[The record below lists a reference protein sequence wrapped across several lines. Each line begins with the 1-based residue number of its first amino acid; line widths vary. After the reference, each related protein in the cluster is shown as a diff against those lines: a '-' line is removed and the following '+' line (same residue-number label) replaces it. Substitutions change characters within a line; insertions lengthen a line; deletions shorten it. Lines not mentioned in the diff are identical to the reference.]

1 MVTPFDEH
9 ANRANEDGYHNQRVN
24 THSDLVS
31 LGIIRDL
38 YQNCEAL
45 RADLDAGEVGFW
57 INRPNPWGRKR
68 NTDFLIARPLAGSIQ
83 AKKRPRILG
92 QLGVAGIGAHPDPKA
107 VRVIGE
113 HKSIVTAHRNRS
125 ARHDDLDH
133 LYQDGNAKSPNTILF
148 ATVMI
153 GTAPWYLNV
162 ADGVKNFFARWDRD
176 SQGRRRK
183 KVIDEGRFAKEVI
196 PRLRKNDEKL
206 MDDYIAAVSEN
217 TERDIE
223 ASFELFCKGL
233 PVRSN
238 VSATS
243 PGFDGLLVVPV
254 HYDNINASRVD
265 RNNEIAKRFT
275 LDIDRDYQTLL
286 TRICARY
293 VRLYGK

>member
-1 MVTPFDEH
+1 MAAHRAGQAKMVTPFDEH
-9 ANRANEDGYHNQRVN
+9 AKRANEDGYHNQRVN

-45 RADLDAGEVGFW
+45 RVDLDSGEVGFW

-68 NTDFLIARPLAGSIQ
+68 NTDFLIAKPLAGSIQ

-92 QLGVAGIGAHPDPKA
+92 QLGAAGIGAHPDPQA

-133 LYQDGNAKSPNTILF
+133 LYQDGNAKSPDTILF

-162 ADGVKNFFARWDRD
+162 ADGVKNFFARRPGSGSGTPGTRKRSGPTW
-176 SQGRRRK
+176 SSSGRRAPAS
-183 KVIDEGRFAKEVI
+183 GR
-196 PRLRKNDEKL
+196 
-206 MDDYIAAVSEN
+206 SC
-217 TERDIE
+217 T
-223 ASFELFCKGL
+223 G
-233 PVRSN
+233 
-238 VSATS
+238 T
-243 PGFDGLLVVPV
+243 
-254 HYDNINASRVD
+254 
-265 RNNEIAKRFT
+265 
-275 LDIDRDYQTLL
+275 
-286 TRICARY
+286 CA
-293 VRLYGK
+293 